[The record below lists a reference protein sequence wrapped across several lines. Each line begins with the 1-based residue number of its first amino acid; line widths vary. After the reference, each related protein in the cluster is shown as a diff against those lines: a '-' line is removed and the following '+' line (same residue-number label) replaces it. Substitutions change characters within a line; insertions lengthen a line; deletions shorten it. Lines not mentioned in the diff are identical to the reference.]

1 MLLAAIGVINMGLSQ
16 LAINHACAMFRILRI
31 ILENAFDE
39 ERLSFRKYNEEEIT
53 ATLYRFIHSHNRV
66 IEFIKSM
73 NTMCDLSYT
82 INIVF
87 GMVIVITDSIMML
100 QFNLDMANLYKFFTT
115 LFHLSS
121 ILSIGIIQSHVGQN
135 LMDHS
140 TDIFQE
146 TITKPWYLLPPRLQ
160 KLSLLIMMRSMKKCS
175 LTVSKLLTVS
185 YELFSKGLQ
194 TAVSYAMIFHSLEK

>member
-1 MLLAAIGVINMGLSQ
+1 MGLSQ
-16 LAINHACAMFRILRI
+16 LIVHHACAMFRIVGI

-39 ERLSFRKYNEEEIT
+39 ERLSFCKYNEEAIS
-53 ATLYRFIHSHNRV
+53 ATLHRAINSHNRV
-66 IEFIKSM
+66 IEFIESM
-73 NTMCDLSYT
+73 NVMCDLSYT
-82 INIVF
+82 INIVL
-87 GMVIVITDSIMML
+87 GMIVIGTDSVMML
-100 QFNLDMANLYKFFTT
+100 QFNLDMENVCKFFAT
-115 LFHLSS
+115 LFHMISMLF
-121 ILSIGIIQSHVGQN
+121 IGIIQSHTGQN

-140 TDIFQE
+140 ADIFQE

-194 TAVSYAMIFHSLEK
+194 MAISYAMIFHSLEK